1 MSKTDFLKEKEQVK
15 LQLVEK
21 GVKEKHADIIADC
34 FVTADIYGVTSH
46 GTAVL
51 PAHIQRIERGGYN
64 LDPKFNIIRET
75 AAFAI
80 IDGDNSMGPV
90 CALHCMDYAVAKS
103 HESGIFTVLSRNNNT
118 FGPAFY
124 YPLMAAQKGC
134 IGIAFSNSPAQM
146 APIGGKEKM
155 LGTNPFS
162 MVISCGDKDPII
174 IDMATSVV
182 AKSKFKEYKAQNKP
196 LPEGWAL
203 DINGKPTT
211 DPDEAMAGL
220 VLPMAGFKGYG
231 IAIMIDILSGVISGA
246 SYLNRVG
253 RFYSENNTCM
263 DVGFTFIAIDPK
275 IVFGDEYEKIITE
288 YVDALRKSE
297 TAEGCTIT
305 LPGDDRLK
313 KLKENMVKY
322 EDIAN

>member
-1 MSKTDFLKEKEQVK
+1 MAKTDFLKQKEQVK
-15 LQLVEK
+15 TKLVNK
-21 GVKEKHADIIADC
+21 GVKENHAEIVAEC
-34 FVTADIYGVTSH
+34 FVTADMYGVTSH
-46 GTAVL
+46 GTAIL
-51 PAHIQRIERGGYN
+51 PSHIQRIERGGYN
-64 LDPKFNIIRET
+64 LEPDIKVIRET
-75 AAFAI
+75 SAFAV

-90 CALHCMDYAVAKS
+90 CASYCMDYAVVKS
-103 HESGIFTVLSRNNNT
+103 RESGVFTVFSRNNNT

-124 YPLMAAQKGC
+124 YPLTAAQKGC

-146 APIGGKEKM
+146 APFGGKEKM

-162 MVISCGDKDPII
+162 IVIPCGDKDPIVV
-174 IDMATSVV
+174 DMATSVV

-211 DPDEAMAGL
+211 DPDEGMAGL

-231 IAIMIDILSGVISGA
+231 IAMMIDILSGVISGA

-253 RFYSENNTCM
+253 RFYSENNACM

-275 IVFGDEYEKIITE
+275 IVLGDDYENIMEE
-288 YVDALRKSE
+288 YVDALRNSE
-297 TAEGCTIT
+297 ATEGAIIA
-305 LPGDDRLK
+305 LPGDDRIK
-313 KLKENMVKY
+313 RFRENV
-322 EDIAN
+322 E

>member
-1 MSKTDFLKEKEQVK
+1 MSKIDFEKLKEQVK
-15 LQLVEK
+15 ATLVEN
-21 GVKEKHADIIADC
+21 GVKEYQAEIVADC
-34 FVTADIYGVTSH
+34 FVTADMYGVTSH
-46 GTAVL
+46 GTAIL
-51 PAHIQRIERGGYN
+51 PAHIQRIENGGYN
-64 LDPKFNIIRET
+64 LSPKFNAIRET

-90 CALHCMDYAVAKS
+90 CASYCMDYAVEKS

-124 YPLMAAQKGC
+124 YPLVAAQKGC

-146 APIGGKEKM
+146 ALYGGKEKM

-162 MVISCGDKDPII
+162 MVIPCGNKDPII
-174 IDMATSVV
+174 VDMATSIV
-182 AKSKFKEYKAQNKP
+182 AKSKFKEYKARNKP

-231 IAIMIDILSGVISGA
+231 IAMMIDILSGVLSGA
-246 SYLNRVG
+246 AYLNNVG
-253 RFYSENNTCM
+253 RFYSQDNACM
-263 DVGFTFIAIDPK
+263 NVGFTFIAIDPK
-275 IVFGDEYEKIITE
+275 IVFGDDYEKIIEE
-288 YVDALRKSE
+288 YVEALRNSE
-297 TAEGCTIT
+297 AAEGCTIS
-305 LPGDDRLK
+305 LPGDDRARNFRK
-313 KLKENMVKY
+313 NTE
-322 EDIAN
+322 